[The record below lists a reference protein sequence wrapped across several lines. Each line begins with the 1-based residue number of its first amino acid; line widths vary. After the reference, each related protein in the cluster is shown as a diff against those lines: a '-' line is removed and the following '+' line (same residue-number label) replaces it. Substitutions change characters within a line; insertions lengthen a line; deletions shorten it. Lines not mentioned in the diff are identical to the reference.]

1 MFYEL
6 YELIV
11 PLVVKSVFA
20 LNRKHNVGYH
30 NDHDKNQSENVK
42 PSHIIY
48 HYKFLIY
55 NEII

>member
-1 MFYEL
+1 MFYKL
-6 YELIV
+6 NELIV

-20 LNRKHNVGYH
+20 LNRKYNVRYH
-30 NDHDKNQSENVK
+30 DDYNKNQSENIK